1 MGWSCKKY
9 KSYKDVFKTELSKAP
24 PVLPKAPKS
33 PGKPDKKLH
42 PGFQMSLD
50 KVRGFAKCNE
60 CGKPRVVYSKLKLSG
75 NDVLHFKQKLGN
87 AQSKNEFNCGTDIS
101 SFFKKRQW
109 IATKIVTVDR
119 LLSCNSGIKYQYY
132 QSVYKMGSTEQQL
145 DLCAFCGTTLSASDA
160 SKLKKLLAEG
170 HKVLPSCGAKDCLG
184 MNPKANHLNGW
195 TLTEKQT
202 RKRKRKDQS
211 PKKPKRQSRQ
221 WQKNAKKKSW
231 T

>member
-1 MGWSCKKY
+1 MDSSGKKY
-9 KSYKDVFKTELSKAP
+9 KPYKYAFKTELSKAP

-60 CGKPRVVYSKLKLSG
+60 CGKPRVVYSNLKLGG
-75 NDVLHFKQKLGN
+75 NDVLYFKQKF
-87 AQSKNEFNCGTDIS
+87 ADIQSKDEFNFGTAIS
-101 SFFKKRQW
+101 CFFKKGQS

-119 LLSCNSGIKYQYY
+119 RLSCNSGIEYQYY

-202 RKRKRKDQS
+202 RKRKRKDQP
-211 PKKPKRQSRQ
+211 PKKPKKPKPAVKKS
-221 WQKNAKKKSW
+221 AKKKS
-231 T
+231 